1 LKIDSL
7 SALKNDLNKSVTST
21 SAQDSNTVNVFQRNV
36 NDDIYSES
44 LYFESLEQTIEL
56 PVQQLSEASSL
67 ALALENDLLI
77 IETENLHDKHGKLF
91 YILYHKF
98 CYIFFF

>member
-21 SAQDSNTVNVFQRNV
+21 CNVSQCNV

-56 PVQQLSEASSL
+56 PVQQLSEASL

-77 IETENLHDKHGKLF
+77 IKIENLHDEHGELF